1 MKHTFKTIT
10 LILLF
15 AGFALCAGQTQ
26 PAPQTQKSPA
36 APSSNMTDKQKTSY
50 SIGINIGMNLY
61 EQQVDVDTT
70 SLLKGIQDGLA
81 NQKPALTEAEI
92 RATLMALQK
101 QIVDR
106 QEAQKKALAAK
117 NKSEADTFLAQ
128 NKTKPGVVTL
138 PSGLQYKII
147 TAGKGP
153 KPAATDTVTT
163 NYKGTFLDGKQFDS
177 SYDRGEPASFEVDG
191 VIPAWTEALQLM
203 PVGSKWQLFVPPN
216 LGYGENGFQNAIPPN
231 AALLFEVELISIGP
245 KKADADKPEHP

>member
-1 MKHTFKTIT
+1 MKHTLTTIT

-15 AGFALCAGQTQ
+15 AGFALCAGKPQTQ
-26 PAPQTQKSPA
+26 PQTQT

-61 EQQVDVDTT
+61 EQQVDIDSA

-81 NQKPALTEAEI
+81 NSKPALSEAEI

-106 QEAQKKALAAK
+106 QEAQKKALAEK
-117 NKSEADTFLAQ
+117 NKTEADKFLAE
-128 NKTKPGVVTL
+128 NKAKPGVVTL

-153 KPAATDTVTT
+153 KPAASDTIKA

-177 SYDRGEPASFEVDG
+177 SYDRGEPASFQVNA

-203 PVGSKWQLFVPPN
+203 PVGSKWQLFVPPS
-216 LGYGENGFQNAIPPN
+216 LAYGENGFQNVIPPN
-231 AALLFEVELISIGP
+231 AALMFEVELLSIEPPG
-245 KKADADKPEHP
+245 KADADKHP